1 MSIRLKP
8 ETVKYP
14 SFMFFVIYN
23 KNTMTWHKGGMK
35 KFISSKYISGA
46 KMYLSCNYAEKVI
59 KNICN
64 TEQEI
69 DNFIILRYEARA
81 TEAIKIE
88 EIEF

>member
-35 KFISSKYISGA
+35 KFISSKYI
-46 KMYLSCNYAEKVI
+46 YLVLKCIYLVTMLKR
-59 KNICN
+59 
-64 TEQEI
+64 
-69 DNFIILRYEARA
+69 L
-81 TEAIKIE
+81 
-88 EIEF
+88 